1 MLCTIRSLQTRTP
14 TPNPS
19 PQGGGEPTARVERI
33 DGNTTRH
40 APSTVDDAEVARFSA
55 LAAEWW
61 NPRGKMAVLHKFN
74 PVRLGFIKEAA
85 CGHFGREQK
94 RLDAL
99 AGLRILDIGC
109 GGGIL
114 SEPLARL
121 GAAVVGADPS
131 AANIAAA
138 RLHAEE
144 AGVTVDYRETTAEA
158 LADAGERFD
167 IVLAME
173 VVEHVADVPLFVKR
187 CAEMVKPGGLMMVAT
202 LNRTLKSF
210 ALAIVGAE
218 YVLGWLPRGTHQWDK
233 FVTPNEL
240 EIALE
245 QSGLRVVNESGVIYN
260 LLADRWQ
267 LSSDMDVNYMT
278 VAAHSDSV

>member
-1 MLCTIRSLQTRTP
+1 MTLAQDARSGP
-14 TPNPS
+14 
-19 PQGGGEPTARVERI
+19 
-33 DGNTTRH
+33 
-40 APSTVDDAEVARFSA
+40 TVDDAEVARFSA

-121 GAAVVGADPS
+121 GAEVVGADPS
-131 AANIAAA
+131 VANIAAA

-144 AGVTVDYRETTAEA
+144 AGVPVDYRETTAEA

-187 CAEMVKPGGLMMVAT
+187 CAEMVKPGGLMVVAT

-218 YVLGWLPRGTHQWDK
+218 YVLR
-233 FVTPNEL
+233 
-240 EIALE
+240 
-245 QSGLRVVNESGVIYN
+245 
-260 LLADRWQ
+260 LAAARHAPMGQVRHAERARDRAGAER
-267 LSSDMDVNYMT
+267 
-278 VAAHSDSV
+278 AAGGERERRDL